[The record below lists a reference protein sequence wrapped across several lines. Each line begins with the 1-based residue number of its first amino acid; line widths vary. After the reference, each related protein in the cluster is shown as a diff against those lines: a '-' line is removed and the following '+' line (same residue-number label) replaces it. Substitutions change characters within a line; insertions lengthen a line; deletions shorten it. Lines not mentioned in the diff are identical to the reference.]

1 MQNRREN
8 TSSWIHS
15 RYVCGL
21 VAYCL
26 EATAFPAEGLLVWV
40 SFVDSF
46 EKLEEDECV
55 CSLKLAEEL
64 KCFLGEDE
72 AHGQRTK

>member
-1 MQNRREN
+1 M
-8 TSSWIHS
+8 
-15 RYVCGL
+15 
-21 VAYCL
+21 
-26 EATAFPAEGLLVWV
+26 
-40 SFVDSF
+40 DSF